1 MLIKDFFSLIDSDD
15 QINHNF
21 SEKEND
27 QIDNIKLFTKKDRG
41 VILKYAG
48 DQKLNLGILSIIA
61 LRNDRDRKIFLESIN
76 EIFSNKFPFDVMRDL
91 IINNKE
97 KDPLSSMSK
106 EYWKS
111 VSDYLFIELKIDTG
125 AMKNGK
131 KMIRTVGVRG
141 YDNLTENQRNYVR
154 DLVKH
159 TEFFDNSYLM
169 SKGFQNECEII
180 RSL

>member
-1 MLIKDFFSLIDSDD
+1 
-15 QINHNF
+15 
-21 SEKEND
+21 
-27 QIDNIKLFTKKDRG
+27 
-41 VILKYAG
+41 
-48 DQKLNLGILSIIA
+48 
-61 LRNDRDRKIFLESIN
+61 
-76 EIFSNKFPFDVMRDL
+76 
-91 IINNKE
+91 
-97 KDPLSSMSK
+97 
-106 EYWKS
+106 
-111 VSDYLFIELKIDTG
+111 
-125 AMKNGK
+125 MKNGK

>member
-1 MLIKDFFSLIDSDD
+1 
-15 QINHNF
+15 
-21 SEKEND
+21 
-27 QIDNIKLFTKKDRG
+27 
-41 VILKYAG
+41 
-48 DQKLNLGILSIIA
+48 
-61 LRNDRDRKIFLESIN
+61 
-76 EIFSNKFPFDVMRDL
+76 MRDL

-125 AMKNGK
+125 VMKKGK
-131 KMIRTVGVRG
+131 GMIRTVGVRG